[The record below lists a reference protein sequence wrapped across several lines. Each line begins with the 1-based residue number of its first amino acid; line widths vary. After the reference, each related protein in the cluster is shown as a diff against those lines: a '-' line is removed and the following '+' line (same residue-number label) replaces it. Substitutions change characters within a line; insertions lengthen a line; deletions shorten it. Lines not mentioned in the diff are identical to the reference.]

1 MIFSPLNTKIS
12 ARSCDAEQARIL
24 LDSSYREL
32 ALNAFF
38 FTSLGTISAKIC
50 TNSHEHLSLWSFS
63 ADRGAPAPLSSG
75 HFSHSLQIT
84 SEKGDQALWMI
95 STSKENA
102 IPAVHDTTAAGL
114 KLTKKK
120 LVVQLAIRL
129 KSEPREKSWLFSTLR
144 LPRVTSLPFH
154 LNARFA
160 ISSNRQSIV
169 FDSPDSSK
177 ARDPKSDFNAWI
189 LTDIVPPLYLASLA
203 FLVQQQAKQVL
214 PGRFWFLRSK
224 DDISKHVEDAFL
236 SILATS
242 DHALFKAID
251 GSLLSFKNSVFW
263 KGDELSG
270 EIVKVLTSLKAP
282 RLVTSYVSSG
292 LPTIETARRVDA
304 AYARDVLSNISLER
318 IRLAY
323 DDKIITFN
331 NMINSLLYIRKETPL
346 VGLPLV
352 VSSTNVAVCIPDT
365 SGQRMYLSN
374 LQTHAE
380 LFRSQTFLQRE
391 YTHETFKDIWSSPVV
406 NVVDLTTK
414 EVERLIPEELG
425 HLTEDVERERW
436 LKKFWNEYETLPG
449 PPSLFSLEQANVKL
463 VRGMLSHYSLQECQP
478 ESLVFIADSQI
489 RSELSLVLQRLGIDV
504 IKLTG
509 NAALKSYLRGRFPD
523 PIVNVFKCLA
533 SKNIT
538 EFGGL
543 PPGEAEML
551 KEWLKSSI
559 RNSISKWWKKR
570 NGPGIDRDHLHR
582 LEIWTA
588 YTSRGEVS
596 HAALNMAVLPIHFPI
611 QTLIPYLSS
620 NRVIAPYS
628 SELCD
633 VNRFCRYLNKSTTV
647 TMPAQDILN
656 SVEIPSVISRS
667 EEVEIFRE
675 FLRCLFYCLFDSST
689 LASVAP
695 LLKVYDTDGN
705 ARPIN
710 SLYDHTIPLF
720 STSLAYTPRSS
731 FVHSRLRNVG
741 LQTMRTLG
749 LNHEIS
755 VHTFRNCAEAVQAGI
770 QSHLHDSNPTL
781 DALREMSR
789 LTFECYGSTLPRLI
803 MRRASFWADLDSIAF
818 IRAKNVRRQGASYP
832 TDRYCESE
840 IPLLLSPNQLVLS
853 SLEPIAWTQR
863 ALFYEEP
870 SEDVTA
876 VNVKLGVPEV
886 WEVVST
892 SQFRTVLVVQIADIK
907 LC

>member
-1 MIFSPLNTKIS
+1 LFFLPLNTKIS
-12 ARSCDAEQARIL
+12 AKSCDAEQARIL
-24 LDSSYREL
+24 LESSYREL

-38 FTSLGTISAKIC
+38 FTNLGTISAKIC
-50 TNSHEHLSLWSFS
+50 TNLHGHLSLWSFS
-63 ADRGAPAPLSSG
+63 AGRGAPAPLSSG
-75 HFSHSLQIT
+75 HSCHSLQIT
-84 SEKGDQALWMI
+84 SEKGDQTLWMI
-95 STSKENA
+95 STSKEIA
-102 IPAVHDTTAAGL
+102 IPTVHDTTAAGL
-114 KLTKKK
+114 KLTNKK

-129 KSEPREKSWLFSTLR
+129 NSELKEKSWLFSTLR

-177 ARDPKSDFNAWI
+177 ARDPKSDFNGWI
-189 LTDIVPPLYLASLA
+189 LTSVVPPLYLASLA
-203 FLVQQQAKQVL
+203 FLVQQQEKQVL
-214 PGRFWFLRSK
+214 PRRFWFLKSN

-242 DHALFKAID
+242 DHALFKSID

-263 KGDELSG
+263 KGDELSR
-270 EIVKVLTSLKAP
+270 EIVQVLTLLKAP

-292 LPTIETARRVDA
+292 LATIETARRVDP
-304 AYARDVLSNISLER
+304 AYARDVLSNTSLER

-323 DDKIITFN
+323 DDKTITFD
-331 NMINSLLYIRKETPL
+331 NMLNLLLYIRREMPL
-346 VGLPLV
+346 VGLPLL
-352 VSSTNVAVCIPDT
+352 VSSTNVPVCIPDT

-374 LQTHAE
+374 FQTHAE
-380 LFRSQTFLQRE
+380 LFGSQTFLQKE
-391 YTHETFKDIWSSPVV
+391 YTLEAFEEIWSSHVV
-406 NVVDLTTK
+406 NVVGLTTK
-414 EVERLIPEELG
+414 DVERLISEELN
-425 HLTEDVERERW
+425 HLTEDDERERW
-436 LKKFWNEYETLPG
+436 LKKFWNEYKTFPG
-449 PPSLFSLEQANVKL
+449 PPSLLSLEQANVKL
-463 VRGMLSHYSLQECQP
+463 VRGMLSHYSLRECQP
-478 ESLVFIADSQI
+478 DSLVFISDSQI
-489 RSELSLVLQRLGIDV
+489 RLELSPILQRLGIDV

-509 NAALKSYLRGRFPD
+509 NAALRSYLVGRFPD
-523 PIVNVFKCLA
+523 PIVNVCKCLA

-543 PPGEAEML
+543 LPGEAEMF

-559 RNSISKWWKKR
+559 ANSIHNWYRSKKR
-570 NGPGIDRDHLHR
+570 NRDVPGINRDHLHR

-596 HAALNMAVLPIHFPI
+596 HAALNIAVLPIHFSI
-611 QTLIPYLSS
+611 QALIPYLSS
-620 NRVIAPYS
+620 DRVIAPYS

-633 VNRFCRYLNKSTTV
+633 VNRFCLCLQKGTAV
-647 TMPAQDILN
+647 TMSAQDILT

-667 EEVEIFRE
+667 EEVEIFKQ
-675 FLRCLFYCLFDSST
+675 FLRCLFNCCSLT
-689 LASVAP
+689 LALAAP

-705 ARPIN
+705 ARPIS

-720 STSLAYTPRSS
+720 STALAYTPRSS
-731 FVHSRLRNVG
+731 FIHSDLRNVD
-741 LQTMRTLG
+741 LRTMRSLG

-755 VHTFRNCAEAVQAGI
+755 VHTFRHCAQAVQAGI

-789 LTFECYGSTLPRLI
+789 LAFECYGSTLPPSI
-803 MRRASFWADLDSIAF
+803 MRKASCWADLDSIAF

-832 TDRYCESE
+832 ADRYCGSE
-840 IPLLLSPNQLVLS
+840 MPLLLSPNQLVLS

-863 ALFYEEP
+863 GLFYEEP

-876 VNVKLGVPEV
+876 VNVKLGVPEI

-892 SQFRTVLVVQIADIK
+892 SQSRTVLIV
-907 LC
+907 